1 MYQHTFKM
9 KRRCQSRAAKR
20 KEKSMQLEN
29 ESKGKVTFEQL
40 GWGKRT
46 ENKIS
51 EMQVQHVLP
60 STNAEEQI
68 KPPSQNDLEAVNEG
82 SREKEH
88 KIEARVRMSN
98 EKIIYQ
104 SHHVKIQNCWQ
115 DLMLLL
121 GIDSAKETG
130 IELLPM
136 VHCQPRKNS
145 QEIKQAECFQQVY
158 FGRSCQMMNQ

>member
-1 MYQHTFKM
+1 MYQCTFKM
-9 KRRCQSRAAKR
+9 KRRVQSGAAKQ
-20 KEKSMQLEN
+20 KEKSMRLKN
-29 ESKGKVTFEQL
+29 ESKGKVTVEQL
-40 GWGKRT
+40 GWGEST

-68 KPPSQNDLEAVNEG
+68 KQPSQNEFEAINEG

-88 KIEARVRMSN
+88 KIEAHALIRN
-98 EKIIYQ
+98 EKSIYR

-130 IELLPM
+130 IDLLPM
-136 VHCQPRKNS
+136 AHCQTQNNS
-145 QEIKQAECFQQVY
+145 QETKQAQCFQ
-158 FGRSCQMMNQ
+158 